1 MEGDP
6 RLTLDDNARWDSDG
20 PTQSSVARRFSFC
33 GEERR
38 EAAQQQ
44 RRLRWLQKAI
54 REENVI
60 RSPARSQG
68 TSLDANFVTLIC
80 TCSDALFINCR
91 VDHLVED
98 ELILK

>member
-1 MEGDP
+1 M
-6 RLTLDDNARWDSDG
+6 
-20 PTQSSVARRFSFC
+20 
-33 GEERR
+33 
-38 EAAQQQ
+38 
-44 RRLRWLQKAI
+44 RWLQKAI

-60 RSPARSQG
+60 RSHG

-98 ELILK
+98 ELLLK